1 MNPAENIREKMGR
14 LGRDGQRN
22 SPVTAATIGQIPLR
36 A

>member
-14 LGRDGQRN
+14 LGRDGQRKI
-22 SPVTAATIGQIPLR
+22 SFWAATVGQFSQR